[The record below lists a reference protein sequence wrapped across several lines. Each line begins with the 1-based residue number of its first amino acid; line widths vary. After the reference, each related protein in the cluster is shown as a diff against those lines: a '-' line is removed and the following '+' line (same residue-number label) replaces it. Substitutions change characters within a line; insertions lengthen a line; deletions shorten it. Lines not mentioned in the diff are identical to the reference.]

1 MYRPIPLQ
9 RFLDVNEKT
18 RLGAG
23 PRGVKEI
30 KDHPYFSNI
39 NWELLEQRHVVPPFI
54 PVLKSLAQNDIH
66 RYPNFDSML
75 TDIGKSSW
83 STDILEPEDQAYFAA
98 WYVICNLCG
107 RVCVRLC
114 VCVYVRVYVCVCM
127 CVCGV
132 CVCKCMYLCVRVC
145 LYIYVCVR
153 VCMYVCVCLYV
164 CLRV

>member
-114 VCVYVRVYVCVCM
+114 VVCVCVCVNVCM
-127 CVCGV
+127 CVCV
-132 CVCKCMYLCVRVC
+132 CV
-145 LYIYVCVR
+145 YIYMCVCVYVCMCVC
-153 VCMYVCVCLYV
+153 VCMYVYV
-164 CLRV
+164 FE